1 MNGRQGKALADTA
14 PRSSRP
20 HRKIRRFRD
29 GWQRGFSKSS
39 LPVGGGIEANSVAER
54 LSVTPYFEDVGTTYK
69 PKKTAEASAEAAYP
83 LGERNALLMALLSKV
98 LLRYFGQKYKNR
110 RCGGERNI
118 NQTTAF

>member
-1 MNGRQGKALADTA
+1 MTGACHARVDGIQGKALGDSA

-20 HRKIRRFRD
+20 HRKIRRFGD

-54 LSVTPYFEDVGTTYK
+54 LSVTPCFEDVGTTHK

-83 LGERNALLMALLSKV
+83 LGERNALLMAPLSKV
-98 LLRYFGQKYKNR
+98 LLRYFWQK
-110 RCGGERNI
+110 
-118 NQTTAF
+118 